1 MTDQKD
7 NLAEDLII
15 NKMKTLTEDIYMAVK
30 ELPCDQFGTVMSM
43 LITMWCASNGI
54 DAELYVKTMA
64 PAISNSNQYFAAINE
79 NQQGG

>member
-7 NLAEDLII
+7 SLAEDLII
-15 NKMKTLTEDIYMAVK
+15 SKMKTLTEDIYIAIK
-30 ELPCDQFGTVMSM
+30 ELPCDQFGTVISM
-43 LITMWCASNGI
+43 LITMWCKRNDI

-64 PAISNSNQYFAAINE
+64 VAILNSNQNDAVTNE